1 MVTELSVGVCSTGAD
16 LIDFLS
22 GLLLP
27 CSSASGCL
35 CPPGFNTRPAIKAQ
49 CCCCCC
55 SKICKICKTCTTA
68 SAKFKWSEED
78 PALHWKSEE
87 QGKTG
92 SKKPLHF
99 IKQQHKS
106 VSLLKTRTFMYFPV
120 GWLIGRLI
128 IKWLEVVR
136 FSQNK
141 SDPWFPIPFTLR
153 ATSLPSSGWVFT
165 IQVASFLPLLWPH
178 CSGYR

>member
-1 MVTELSVGVCSTGAD
+1 MVTELSVGVCSAGAD

-49 CCCCCC
+49 CCC
-55 SKICKICKTCTTA
+55 KICKICKTCTTA

-78 PALHWKSEE
+78 PALHWKSEV

-92 SKKPLHF
+92 SKKTSAFYQTTTQKCLTV
-99 IKQQHKS
+99 KYKS
-106 VSLLKTRTFMYFPV
+106 FYVLSCWPAYWTVDCQM
-120 GWLIGRLI
+120 IGSPQI
-128 IKWLEVVR
+128 
-136 FSQNK
+136 FSE
-141 SDPWFPIPFTLR
+141 
-153 ATSLPSSGWVFT
+153 
-165 IQVASFLPLLWPH
+165 
-178 CSGYR
+178 